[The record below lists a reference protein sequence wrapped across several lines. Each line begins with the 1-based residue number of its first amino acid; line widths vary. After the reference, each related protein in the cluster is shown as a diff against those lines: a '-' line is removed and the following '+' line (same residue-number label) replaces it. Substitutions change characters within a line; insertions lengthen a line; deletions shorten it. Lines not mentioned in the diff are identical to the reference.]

1 MISFLLGTIRNEKHL
16 QALRDITFNLNNKF
30 KCELR
35 TVEENGRSKD
45 MLAILEVSQ
54 FPEDNPENFTF
65 DGDNY
70 HKGEFY
76 QYASEM
82 IIYQFSRYIGVMYSE
97 KDD

>member
-35 TVEENGRSKD
+35 TLEEWPVKGH
-45 MLAILEVSQ
+45 AVLEVSQ
-54 FPEDNPENFTF
+54 FPEDNP
-65 DGDNY
+65 D
-70 HKGEFY
+70 EFY

>member
-35 TVEENGRSKD
+35 TVEEWPVKGH
-45 MLAILEVSQ
+45 AILEVSQ